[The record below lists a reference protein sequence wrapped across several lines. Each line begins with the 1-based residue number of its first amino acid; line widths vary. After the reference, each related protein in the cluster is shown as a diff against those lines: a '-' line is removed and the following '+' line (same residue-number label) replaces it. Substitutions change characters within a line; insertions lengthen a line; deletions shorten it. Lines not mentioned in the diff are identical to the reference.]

1 MELYQKEVN
10 VTVRRQVVFVLFPVF
25 KTVWQLPVRDDK
37 FGWFSEADS
46 TPSHVIPWW
55 LELLKEGYY

>member
-1 MELYQKEVN
+1 MLEFSSDRFFVEKYGTASRIMELYQKEVN

-37 FGWFSEADS
+37 FG
-46 TPSHVIPWW
+46 
-55 LELLKEGYY
+55 